1 MEFSVSALKS
11 YDDISKAV
19 SAAENVLTVTIGELR
34 DVNGSGRLGP
44 YVVEAIS
51 KNLAAKGLGHYP
63 AVLPQEQWRK
73 VRLFRLGSPIAELV
87 GLVMDVD
94 DEANDQ
100 KLREIAS
107 DDAKSILDLV
117 RQLVCL

>member
-1 MEFSVSALKS
+1 MANLKT

-19 SAAENVLTVTIGELR
+19 TASENVLTVTIGELR

-51 KNLAAKGLGHYP
+51 KNLAAKGIGHYP
-63 AVLPQEQWRK
+63 PELPQEQWRK
-73 VRLFRLGSPIAELV
+73 VRLFRLGSPIADLI

-94 DEANDQ
+94 DEGNDAKLRDFAAND
-100 KLREIAS
+100 
-107 DDAKSILDLV
+107 AKATLDQI
-117 RQLVCL
+117 RQMVCV

>member
-1 MEFSVSALKS
+1 MADFKT

-19 SAAENVLTVTIGELR
+19 AASQDVLTVTIGELR

-63 AVLPQEQWRK
+63 TELPQEQWRK
-73 VRLFRLGSPIAELV
+73 VRLFRLGSSIADLI
-87 GLVMDVD
+87 GLVTNVD
-94 DEANDQ
+94 DEGNDA
-100 KLREIAS
+100 KLREFATNG
-107 DDAKSILDLV
+107 AKAIVDQI
-117 RQLVCL
+117 RQLVCI